1 MGLWWVCEGDMRR
14 DGERRGQQR
23 WRETGRETESWRD
36 RGRHGESGRG
46 GERKGDRG
54 RDRER
59 WKEGDG
65 KRGRGRERCKGRE
78 RRERGR
84 ERERQRQEP
93 HWAPKA
99 APLTWA
105 PIPSLL
111 LQGEG
116 STLTGHQVGHL
127 EQHLGSLGGHLVL
140 RGWQGVQGGTWHPA
154 HPSCVFCLVN

>member
-1 MGLWWVCEGDMRR
+1 MEGDGER
-14 DGERRGQQR
+14 DGE
-23 WRETGRETESWRD
+23 
-36 RGRHGESGRG
+36 
-46 GERKGDRG
+46 
-54 RDRER
+54 
-59 WKEGDG
+59 KEM
-65 KRGRGRERCKGRE
+65 KT
-78 RRERGR
+78 ERGR

-116 STLTGHQVGHL
+116 SPLSGHRVGHL

-140 RGWQGVQGGTWHPA
+140 QGWQGVQGGTWHPA
-154 HPSCVFCLVN
+154 HPSCVFCLLN